1 MRIVQKKLENEK
13 AKLYYEQFENYQEFL
28 KIVESRDRDNA
39 HGEHTLKDNFERG
52 KRWTGVKDYEEA
64 RNLLIN
70 GWDAKVDF
78 LKKQFETASKELD
91 EKTVVKTFSDVV
103 GFMPIVPNVI
113 IGLPNCMLNNRTET
127 KKSKIIKFLIDTT
140 VSCSED
146 SDDMIKYYSEVL
158 ARIALLERK
167 GYRCRIE
174 ILQPFTDEDN
184 SDTKACFSVLIKS
197 ENQPFDI
204 KRMAF
209 PMAHTAMFRGFGFA
223 WENSLPIDYDSYHC
237 SGLGVPMYHWGSKK
251 RNNLINGLRNVNEK
265 IVYVSYKEDLN
276 QIFEREVVE

>member
-1 MRIVQKKLENEK
+1 MRVVQKKLENES

-28 KIVESRDRDNA
+28 KTVESRDRDNS
-39 HGEHTLKDNFERG
+39 HGEHSLKKNSNRG
-52 KRWTGVKDYEEA
+52 KDWTGVKNYEEA

-70 GWDAKVDF
+70 GWDAKVEY
-78 LKKQFETASKELD
+78 LKEQFKQASKELD
-91 EKTVVKTFSDVV
+91 EKRVVKTFSDMV

-127 KKSKIIKFLIDTT
+127 KKSKVIKFLIDTT
-140 VSCSED
+140 ASCGED
-146 SDDMIKYYSEVL
+146 SNDMIKYYSEVL

-174 ILQPFTDEDN
+174 ILQCYTDESN
-184 SDTKACFSVLIKS
+184 SRTKACFSVLIKN

-209 PMAHTAMFRGFGFA
+209 PMAHTAMFRVFGFA
-223 WENSLPIDYDSYHC
+223 WENSLPINYDSYHC
-237 SGLGVPMYHWGSKK
+237 GGLGTPMYHWRSN
-251 RNNLINGLRNVNEK
+251 RRENLINGLRNVNEK
-265 IVYVSYKEDLN
+265 IVYVSYKKDLN